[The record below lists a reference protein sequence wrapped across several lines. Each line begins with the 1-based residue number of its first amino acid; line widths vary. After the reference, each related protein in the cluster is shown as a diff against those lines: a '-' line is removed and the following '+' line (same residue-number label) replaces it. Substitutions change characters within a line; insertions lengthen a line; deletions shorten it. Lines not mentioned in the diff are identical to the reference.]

1 MIRQLFTRRS
11 QAYKALFRTDTGDIN
26 LNADIVLSDLR
37 KFCFATGSAF
47 SADPYV
53 HAKNEGRRE
62 VMERIRSYVNVTDKE
77 LYQLTERL
85 ENNDDD

>member
-1 MIRQLFTRRS
+1 MIRRLFTKRS
-11 QAYKALFRTDTGDIN
+11 NAYKALFRGDDKTLN
-26 LNADIVLSDLR
+26 LNADIVLADLR

-47 SADPYV
+47 SADPYI

-77 LYQLTERL
+77 LYQLTEKL
-85 ENNDDD
+85 ENEYD